1 MHCFHYQGASYKPV
15 PYSNI
20 ITFSSHIQ
28 DEEEWP
34 SLSVF
39 ELTNTDLSVARRD
52 VSHDSGIH
60 EISEEK
66 RRSVKRIE

>member
-1 MHCFHYQGASYKPV
+1 MEFTVTGNPRFWKELLYNLIFFV
-15 PYSNI
+15 
-20 ITFSSHIQ
+20 FQ

-39 ELTNTDLSVARRD
+39 ELSNTDLSVARRD

>member
-1 MHCFHYQGASYKPV
+1 MQASRREQRFS
-15 PYSNI
+15 YS
-20 ITFSSHIQ
+20 FSMYFFFSQ

-39 ELTNTDLSVARRD
+39 EISNTDLTLTRRD

-60 EISEEK
+60 EMTEEK